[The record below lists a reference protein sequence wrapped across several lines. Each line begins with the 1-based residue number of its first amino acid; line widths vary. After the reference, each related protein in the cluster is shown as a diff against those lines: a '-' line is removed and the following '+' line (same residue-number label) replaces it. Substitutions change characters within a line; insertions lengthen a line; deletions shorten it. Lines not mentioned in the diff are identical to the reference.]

1 MRTTGIFTGDSKK
14 RSMPNFYPAL
24 GYPLSLK
31 QYKLFN
37 IVSFKLLWFIL
48 VVFQDKAAVP
58 AILILMLLNLWH
70 PNKDEAWKSLF
81 GIALIGIIIDSA
93 LSLSGIFNF
102 GNQLEW
108 FPIPLWLVLLWLAFA
123 MTLPYGFAFI
133 GKYAISTQAIIGG
146 LGSFSYFLGRNLDA
160 VSYGYSS
167 IATQSLLMVMW
178 GIGIPLYFILE
189 KRRIM
194 KNAAFY

>member
-1 MRTTGIFTGDSKK
+1 
-14 RSMPNFYPAL
+14 MPNFYPAL

-37 IVSFKLLWFIL
+37 IVSFKLLWFLL

-58 AILILMLLNLWH
+58 AIVILILLSLWH

-81 GIALIGIIIDSA
+81 VIASIGIGIDSA

-102 GNQLEW
+102 ENQFAWL
-108 FPIPLWLVLLWLAFA
+108 PIPLWLVLLWLAFA

-133 GKYAISTQAIIGG
+133 SKYAIPTQATIGA
-146 LGSFSYFLGRNLDA
+146 LASFSYLFGRNLDA

-178 GIGIPLYFILE
+178 GISIPLYFILV
-189 KRRIM
+189 KRRVM
-194 KNAAFY
+194 KNAIFY